1 MPKASEFQIDRDRRV
16 HWLDKGARDSSE
28 PVGTSHET
36 IGKYLYLS
44 SETVSRFRPATNL
57 LSFFTFLES
66 LTAPLRRPAAY
77 GLRGAATAA
86 VFLLLTISTFG
97 QTAQVGGGQLRAGS
111 VHGTLTTS
119 QADGSGGLAGISVQ
133 LAAKPPDGN
142 PSTAVTDDNG
152 RYEFKDVPPG
162 SYTIS
167 VNQSGFAPVTKSLLV
182 KPAEAAVV
190 DIRLELQTV
199 AEQVEVS
206 EAALSVATED
216 ATTPSVA
223 LTQHQLI
230 SLPTAQEKIREVLP
244 VTPGV
249 VKTMD
254 GKLDFKGS
262 DENQSLLVVNSAR
275 TTDPVT
281 GSFAVPLP
289 TDAVQSFNIY
299 KTPYNAGAGSF
310 TGGLVEVETKPPDD
324 GFSYRLKSFIPS
336 VLGKTG
342 SMIGL
347 QEATPGVDFSAPLI
361 KHKLLFSEIFQYDM
375 KKRTVRGLPWPHDI
389 SKKQGFSTFSTL
401 EAILSNNHVMTLT
414 VNAYPLRVQHADINA
429 LVPQPASNDLDQKGI
444 TAGLTDRYQFSS
456 GAIFSTIAQ
465 FTRFDSNAHG
475 QGFDD
480 MLISPEGYGGNY
492 FNRWSRRGKE
502 FQLVSAY
509 QFAGKDWHGRHEL
522 HVGVDFDHRSYAG
535 TSNSNPI
542 QILNQDGS
550 LAEQISFLPG
560 TLQNA
565 SDSAVAE
572 FIQDHWVLDSHW
584 AADLGARLSSETNGW
599 SAAVAPRV
607 GLAYS
612 PGDDGKMAIRAGVGL
627 FYSLL
632 PLLAA
637 DYPANPSQV
646 VTPFGPGGIPSG
658 PSVAYTNVYVGGSN
672 PLTNG
677 GAPSGLSTTPR
688 NLTWNVQ
695 FDREL
700 RKNIF
705 LRIGYLDSHTSY
717 LFTVDPFTA
726 AAAGQ
731 SFLGLT
737 NTGSSH
743 YREVETTVHFT
754 VHKAHEVNASYLWSK
769 TRGDLNNLS
778 SVFIPFEQPVI
789 RSNVYGIL
797 PYDIPYRF
805 VTWGIF
811 SFPKKIK
818 FSPIADL
825 HTGQAYSNIDTVQ
838 NYVGTPNGQRFATFF
853 TLDIKVY
860 RQFRVPFFGSDHG
873 KGKGHHARLGFYSLN
888 LTNYGNYNAVF
899 NNVNSPNFGQ
909 FAGFLDRREGA
920 VIDFV
925 D

>member
-1 MPKASEFQIDRDRRV
+1 MSLFHPTTGLVVWFEQ
-16 HWLDKGARDSSE
+16 
-28 PVGTSHET
+28 
-36 IGKYLYLS
+36 
-44 SETVSRFRPATNL
+44 
-57 LSFFTFLES
+57 
-66 LTAPLRRPAAY
+66 LTAPLRCWANY
-77 GLRGAATAA
+77 GLRPALAAW
-86 VFLLLTISTFG
+86 VFLLLAILTLG
-97 QTAQVGGGQLRAGS
+97 QTPSGGNAQVRVAS
-111 VHGTLTTS
+111 VQGALTTT

-133 LAAKPPDGN
+133 LAPKSSDRSAL
-142 PSTAVTDDNG
+142 TATTNDSG
-152 RYEFKDVPPG
+152 HYEFKDLMPG

-167 VNQSGFAPVTKSLLV
+167 VNQPGFAPFTKSLEL
-182 KPAEAAVV
+182 KPGDAVV
-190 DIRLELQTV
+190 VDVRLDLQTV
-199 AEQVEVS
+199 SEQVEVS
-206 EAALSVATED
+206 ETVLSVATED
-216 ATTPSVA
+216 ATTPSVS

-254 GKLDFKGS
+254 GKLDFKGA

-281 GSFAVPLP
+281 GSFAVPVP

-299 KTPYNAGAGSF
+299 KTPYNAGVGSF

-336 VLGKTG
+336 VLGKNG

-347 QEATPGVDFSAPLI
+347 QEATPGLDFNVPII

-375 KKRTVRGLPWPHDI
+375 KKRTVRGLPWPNDI

-401 EAILSNNHVMTLT
+401 EAILSNSHLLTLT

-429 LVPQPASNDLDQKGI
+429 LVPQPASNDLNQKGI
-444 TAGLTDRYQFSS
+444 TIGLTDRYQFES

-465 FTRFDSNAHG
+465 YTRFDSNAHG
-475 QGFDD
+475 QGLDD

-502 FQLVSAY
+502 FQLVSSY
-509 QFAGKDWHGRHEL
+509 QFAEKNWHGRHEI
-522 HVGVDFDHRSYAG
+522 HVGVDVDHRSHTG
-535 TSNSNPI
+535 TSVSSPI
-542 QILNQDGS
+542 QILNQDGT
-550 LAEQISFLPG
+550 LAEQITFLPG
-560 TLQNA
+560 TVQSV

-572 FIQDHWVLDSHW
+572 FVQDHWVLDSHW

-599 SAAVAPRV
+599 SAEVAPRA

-612 PGDDGKMAIRAGVGL
+612 PGDDGKTAIRAGVGL

-632 PLLAA
+632 PLLAG
-637 DYPANPSQV
+637 DYAANPNQV
-646 VTPFGPGGIPSG
+646 ITPFGPGGLPIG
-658 PSVAYTNVYVGGSN
+658 PPNTYTNVYVGGLN
-672 PLTNG
+672 PLTTSSLPNQTD
-677 GAPSGLSTTPR
+677 TTPR

-695 FDREL
+695 FEREL
-700 RKNIF
+700 RKNVF
-705 LRIGYLDSHTSY
+705 FRVGYLDSHTSY

-726 AAAGQ
+726 AGPGQ
-731 SFLGLT
+731 SFFGLT

-743 YREVETTVHFT
+743 YRELETTVRFT
-754 VHKAHEVNASYLWSK
+754 VHKSNEVSASYIRSR

-789 RSNVYGIL
+789 RPNVYGIL
-797 PYDIPYRF
+797 PYDTPNR
-805 VTWGIF
+805 VVAWGIF
-811 SFPKKIK
+811 SLPKKLK

-825 HTGQAYSNIDTVQ
+825 HSGQAYSNIDTLQ
-838 NYVGTPNGQRFATFF
+838 DYVGTPNGQRFATFF
-853 TLDIKVY
+853 TLDVKVY

-873 KGKGHHARLGFYSLN
+873 KGKGHHVRLGFYSLN
-888 LTNYGNYNAVF
+888 VTNHGNFNAVY
-899 NNVNSPNFGQ
+899 NNVTAPNFGQ
-909 FAGFLDRREGA
+909 FVGFLDRREGA